1 MADKKENKTP
11 KQRTQVKDLP
21 KKEKELSK
29 AEQKKI
35 KGGPTG
41 GIIGDPIGGLK

>member
-1 MADKKENKTP
+1 MAEKKEKKVNR
-11 KQRTQVKDLP
+11 RTQVKDLP
-21 KKEKELSK
+21 KGEKALTKE
-29 AEQKKI
+29 EQKKI

>member
-1 MADKKENKTP
+1 MTGKKDTKTG
-11 KQRTQVKDLP
+11 KQRTQIKDLP

-41 GIIGDPIGGLK
+41 GIGLDPAGGLK